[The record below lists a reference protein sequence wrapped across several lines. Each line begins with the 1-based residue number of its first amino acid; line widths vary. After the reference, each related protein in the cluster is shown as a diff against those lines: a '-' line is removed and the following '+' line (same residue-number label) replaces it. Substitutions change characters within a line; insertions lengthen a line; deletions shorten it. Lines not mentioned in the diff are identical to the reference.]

1 MIISHIYVVLVTAEL
16 GSTYTYEP
24 YTYQKNKNKKS
35 KKSRMTPFLSC
46 HNKKLQ
52 QLWNLDIALVL
63 VNHVNMMILYVC
75 FDLLFCFY
83 LCSQFIDLGLGFM
96 FLTLFTLNHYRFV

>member
-1 MIISHIYVVLVTAEL
+1 
-16 GSTYTYEP
+16 
-24 YTYQKNKNKKS
+24 
-35 KKSRMTPFLSC
+35 MTPFLSC

-63 VNHVNMMILYVC
+63 VNHENMMFLYVC
-75 FDLLFCFY
+75 FDLLFCFS